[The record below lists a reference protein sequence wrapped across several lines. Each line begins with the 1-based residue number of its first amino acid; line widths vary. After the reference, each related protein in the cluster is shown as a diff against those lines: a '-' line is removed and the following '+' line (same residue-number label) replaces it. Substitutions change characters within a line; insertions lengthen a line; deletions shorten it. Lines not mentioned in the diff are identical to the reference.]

1 MRPQHFLALLVFC
14 LALTGC
20 TARGPLKATPSE
32 EPNPSTLAF
41 SERLGALPDGSTQ
54 YFNESPFGPA
64 TIDVG
69 QTYLSGLG
77 NECRSARA
85 TQSGMSHRFAL
96 CLEEGGK
103 WRFIP
108 TIFEGM
114 LR

>member
-1 MRPQHFLALLVFC
+1 M
-14 LALTGC
+14 
-20 TARGPLKATPSE
+20 RGPAKPMPCDQEVSL
-32 EPNPSTLAF
+32 STRAF
-41 SERLGALPDGSTQ
+41 SEKLSALPEGSTQ

-69 QTYLSGLG
+69 RAYLSGLG

-85 TQSGMSHRFAL
+85 TQGVMSQRFAL